1 MFQIIRCESNKVKFI
16 QFYILKIL
24 EPYKNE
30 HDKELQATAYMTLAH
45 IIEEKDNHILKD
57 TGIHYY
63 TLSYLIR
70 NSIISIQYISMY

>member
-1 MFQIIRCESNKVKFI
+1 MNV
-16 QFYILKIL
+16 
-24 EPYKNE
+24 
-30 HDKELQATAYMTLAH
+30 HDIKLQAVVCMTLAH

-57 TGIHYY
+57 TGIQY